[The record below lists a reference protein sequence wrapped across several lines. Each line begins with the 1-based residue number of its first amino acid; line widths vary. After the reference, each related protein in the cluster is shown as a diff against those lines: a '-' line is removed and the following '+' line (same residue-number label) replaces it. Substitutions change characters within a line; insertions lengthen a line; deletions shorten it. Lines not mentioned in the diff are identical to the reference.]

1 MKRCS
6 SFGKVLELS
15 FYFLIALC
23 AIWKVIPTLDER
35 GFWSDELFTAAV
47 VRYHPILDSQFE
59 RKTVMQIKMDDSFL
73 TVKAGE
79 QHPPM
84 YDISLKGWA
93 SLFGD
98 SEISLRGFNTFV
110 IALTSITIFVSCW
123 RRKNYP
129 LGILITVTTLVMLW
143 HPVTQNYATQ
153 ARSYI
158 FFLMLS
164 LLCLLVFYKIKEAGS
179 NESMWRFT
187 FYVLATISFLTHYYM
202 AVFIGA
208 VYVFVAYSDL
218 KERRYALPLI
228 PIPFVFSWIF
238 LSYHSLLFTAS
249 GGVAWSQISY
259 LQALQSMLHIIYGYF
274 GLSSILILLSA
285 IYFLFKRKT
294 SETQVAICIA
304 VSICVLAFV
313 CKKSG
318 ILHPRH
324 FIFIIPWC
332 VYLILNATLSL
343 SDNKFFILVIA
354 SLIVFFSPSAGTQ
367 ANVYANEQYKEA
379 AKFISE
385 KYSGKGYK
393 IYATWSP
400 NEAYYR
406 YYLENYASDEVNIDM
421 LSNVNDVNKVC
432 SYINDGHVVLYAHH
446 SHSDVINAFESCL
459 HTYKRVNFDGIVVIT
474 KP

>member
-1 MKRCS
+1 MRRDL
-6 SFGKVLELS
+6 SFGEVFELS
-15 FYFLIALC
+15 FYVLIALC
-23 AIWKVIPTLDER
+23 AIWKIIPTLDER

-47 VRYHPILDSQFE
+47 VRYHPVMDSQFE

-98 SEISLRGFNTFV
+98 SETSLRGFNIFI
-110 IALTSITIFVSCW
+110 IALVSITILLSCW
-123 RRKNYP
+123 RRKTYP
-129 LGILITVTTLVMLW
+129 IGILIAATTLVVLW
-143 HPVTQNYATQ
+143 HPVTQSYATQ

-164 LLCLLVFYKIKEAGS
+164 LLCLLAFYKIKAADGHET
-179 NESMWRFT
+179 MWRCT
-187 FYVLATISFLTHYYM
+187 FYILATISFLTHYYM

-208 VYVFVAYSDL
+208 IYVFIAFGDL
-218 KERRYALPLI
+218 KARRYVLPLI
-228 PIPFVFSWIF
+228 SVPFVFIWIF

-249 GGVAWSQISY
+249 GGVAWSQVSY
-259 LQALQSMLHIIYGYF
+259 VQALQSMLHIIYGYF
-274 GLSSILILLSA
+274 GLGSIFILFSA
-285 IYFLFKRKT
+285 VYFFFKRKNAEIQIII
-294 SETQVAICIA
+294 SIVVAT
-304 VSICVLAFV
+304 CVLAFV

-324 FIFIIPWC
+324 FIFIIPW
-332 VYLILNATLSL
+332 YIYIILNAALSL
-343 SDNKFFILVIA
+343 SNNKFFLLAIA
-354 SLIVFFSPSAGTQ
+354 SLIVFFAPLADRQ
-367 ANVYANEQYKEA
+367 INIYANEQYKEA
-379 AKFISE
+379 AKYISE
-385 KYSGKGYK
+385 NYSKKGYE

-406 YYLENYASDEVNIDM
+406 YYLENYASDKVNIDM
-421 LSNVNDVNKVC
+421 LSNINDVNKVC
-432 SYINDGHVVLYAHH
+432 SYIHDGRVVLYAHH
-446 SHSDVINAFESCL
+446 SHSDVIDAFESCL
-459 HTYKRVNFDGIVVIT
+459 HTYKRMNFDGIVVIA